1 MADNNTIEIKFSA
14 TGDDKV
20 VKAIDSLDRSTKK
33 LIQAQ
38 ANLTKEGKKQKNS
51 NKAHENSVRR
61 LEIKLQALGFSF
73 KQAGIST
80 RMQEQASK
88 GNRLELERMR
98 IATQKFIATQNQ
110 ADAST
115 RILGGSLAVLRSK
128 LLIYNFAMALGIR
141 QTIKFAETS
150 ANVESMQTAF
160 TTLSGATENSTVA
173 LIKLKKATNNTMSEF
188 NLFQQANNA
197 MILGVTKNS
206 DEMAE
211 MFDMAQRLGRALGRD
226 TASSVESLITGI
238 GRQSRQ
244 MLDNIGIIV
253 KSDEAY
259 EAYAKKLGITADQLS
274 DVDKKQAFL
283 IATMESA
290 RAKIKTLGDE
300 VLSTKDNID
309 SFSTA
314 FENLGVSIG
323 KNVPFFNKITT
334 RLTGL
339 ARITKQLID
348 PYDPLIE
355 AQKNH
360 LKAVEAENKARKNL
374 EFVENTNGF
383 SKDRLI
389 KKYKEEIKNQ
399 KILQNMYLKITDSLF
414 TQVKAE
420 EQAQK
425 AKEQNIEGINK
436 EESTIKRNIDQTNK
450 AFALKAQIQAGDV
463 AFHTALQKKQ
473 DKLYKEDEKNHK
485 DSLDAKALANKTY
498 QEGLKNSQ
506 DRTAKQLK
514 AMQDQMQ
521 SQNEELLNSIN
532 SSLSAFN
539 GVLSAWKN
547 NMQARMSAELSTLKE
562 TERYKQADSER
573 RQDMEREI
581 TKGYQK
587 EQLKQFRIGQAT
599 AIAEI
604 AMNTSSALMKS
615 VAGSWVTVGQ
625 PWFGIIT
632 ALGAL
637 QAGLVL
643 GQKPPSFEKG
653 GLVGGQRHS
662 QGGTMIEAERGEFV
676 MSRNAVQS
684 IGTETLSQI
693 NQGGGAG
700 ITLNISAPLVDD
712 TILDTIIPA
721 INKAVQGDRATLIST
736 ANVRA

>member
-61 LEIKLQALGFSF
+61 LEVKLQALGFSF
-73 KQAGIST
+73 KQAGISA

-110 ADAST
+110 ADVST

-141 QTIKFAETS
+141 QTLKFAETS
-150 ANVESMQTAF
+150 ANVDSMETAF

-211 MFDMAQRLGRALGRD
+211 MFDVAQRLGRALGRD

-238 GRQSRQ
+238 GRQSRL

-259 EAYAKKLGITADQLS
+259 EAYAKKLGITADELS

-283 IATMESA
+283 NATMESA
-290 RAKIKTLGDE
+290 RKKVKSLGDE
-300 VLSTKDNID
+300 LLTTKDNLD
-309 SFSTA
+309 SFSSA
-314 FENLGVSIG
+314 FDDLTVAIG
-323 KNVPFFNKITT
+323 ETVPIDNATKALSRNARQITGFLTKKPKIIVAE
-334 RLTGL
+334 L
-339 ARITKQLID
+339 AHQ
-348 PYDPLIE
+348 
-355 AQKNH
+355 
-360 LKAVEAENKARKNL
+360 KAVKALSLAQAKLNSVENKRPSK
-374 EFVENTNGF
+374 EFV
-383 SKDRLI
+383 
-389 KKYKEEIKNQ
+389 KKIKEEIKN
-399 KILQNMYLKITDSLF
+399 LKIIRDSNLSIIDSNMEIEKIGKMLIK
-414 TQVKAE
+414 Q
-420 EQAQK
+420 
-425 AKEQNIEGINK
+425 KEQNTQEIIK
-436 EESTIKRNIDQTNK
+436 EESVTKRNIDQTNK
-450 AFALKAQIQAGDV
+450 AFALKAQIQAGDL

-498 QEGLKNSQ
+498 QDALKNAQ
-506 DRTAKQLK
+506 DRTAKELK

-562 TERYKQADSER
+562 TERYKKADSER

>member
-61 LEIKLQALGFSF
+61 LEVKLQALGFSF
-73 KQAGIST
+73 KQAGISA

-110 ADAST
+110 ADVST

-141 QTIKFAETS
+141 QTLKFAETS
-150 ANVESMQTAF
+150 ANVNSMETAF

-211 MFDMAQRLGRALGRD
+211 MFDVAQRLGRALGRD

-238 GRQSRQ
+238 GRQSRL

-259 EAYAKKLGITADQLS
+259 EAYAKKLGITADELS

-283 IATMESA
+283 NATMESA
-290 RAKIKTLGDE
+290 RKKVKSLGDE
-300 VLSTKDNID
+300 LLTTKDNLD
-309 SFSTA
+309 SFSSA
-314 FENLGVSIG
+314 FDDLTVAIG
-323 KNVPFFNKITT
+323 ETVPIDNATKALSRNARQITGFLTKKPKIIVAE
-334 RLTGL
+334 L
-339 ARITKQLID
+339 AHQ
-348 PYDPLIE
+348 
-355 AQKNH
+355 
-360 LKAVEAENKARKNL
+360 KAVKALSLAQAKLNSVENKRPSK
-374 EFVENTNGF
+374 EFV
-383 SKDRLI
+383 
-389 KKYKEEIKNQ
+389 KKIKEEIKN
-399 KILQNMYLKITDSLF
+399 LKIIRDSNLSIIDSNMEIEKIGKMLIK
-414 TQVKAE
+414 Q
-420 EQAQK
+420 
-425 AKEQNIEGINK
+425 KEQNTQEIIK
-436 EESTIKRNIDQTNK
+436 EESVTKRNIDQTNK
-450 AFALKAQIQAGDV
+450 AFALKAQIQAGDL

-498 QEGLKNSQ
+498 QDALKNAQ
-506 DRTAKQLK
+506 DRTAKELK

-562 TERYKQADSER
+562 TERYKKADSER

>member
-61 LEIKLQALGFSF
+61 LEVKLQALGFSF
-73 KQAGIST
+73 KQAGISA

-141 QTIKFAETS
+141 QTLKFAETS
-150 ANVESMQTAF
+150 ANVDSMETAF

-211 MFDMAQRLGRALGRD
+211 MFDVAQRLGRALGRD

-238 GRQSRQ
+238 GRQSRL

-259 EAYAKKLGITADQLS
+259 EAYAKKLGITADELS

-283 IATMESA
+283 NATMESA
-290 RAKIKTLGDE
+290 RKKVKSLGDE
-300 VLSTKDNID
+300 LLTTKDNLD
-309 SFSTA
+309 SFSSA
-314 FENLGVSIG
+314 FDDLTVAIG
-323 KNVPFFNKITT
+323 ETVPIDNATKALSRNARQITGFLTKKPKIIVAE
-334 RLTGL
+334 L
-339 ARITKQLID
+339 AHQ
-348 PYDPLIE
+348 
-355 AQKNH
+355 
-360 LKAVEAENKARKNL
+360 KAVKALSLAQAKLNSVENKRPSK
-374 EFVENTNGF
+374 EFV
-383 SKDRLI
+383 
-389 KKYKEEIKNQ
+389 KKIKEEIKN
-399 KILQNMYLKITDSLF
+399 LKIIRDSNLSIIDSNMEIEKIGKMLIK
-414 TQVKAE
+414 Q
-420 EQAQK
+420 
-425 AKEQNIEGINK
+425 KEQNTQEIIK
-436 EESTIKRNIDQTNK
+436 EESVTKRNIDQTNK
-450 AFALKAQIQAGDV
+450 AFALKAQIQAGDL
-463 AFHTALQKKQ
+463 AFHTALKKKQ

-498 QEGLKNSQ
+498 QDALKNAQ
-506 DRTAKQLK
+506 DRTAKELK

-562 TERYKQADSER
+562 TERYKKADSER

>member
-61 LEIKLQALGFSF
+61 LEVKLQALGFSF
-73 KQAGIST
+73 KQAGISA

-141 QTIKFAETS
+141 QTLKFAETS
-150 ANVESMQTAF
+150 ANVDSMETAF

-211 MFDMAQRLGRALGRD
+211 MFDVAQRLGRALGRD

-238 GRQSRQ
+238 GRQSRL

-259 EAYAKKLGITADQLS
+259 EAYAKKLGITADELS

-283 IATMESA
+283 NATMESA
-290 RAKIKTLGDE
+290 RKKVKSLGDE
-300 VLSTKDNID
+300 LLTTKDNLD
-309 SFSTA
+309 SFSSA
-314 FENLGVSIG
+314 FDDLTVAIG
-323 KNVPFFNKITT
+323 ETVPIDNATKALSRNARQITGFLTKKPKIIVAE
-334 RLTGL
+334 L
-339 ARITKQLID
+339 AHQ
-348 PYDPLIE
+348 
-355 AQKNH
+355 
-360 LKAVEAENKARKNL
+360 KAVKALSLAQAKLNSVENKRPSK
-374 EFVENTNGF
+374 EFV
-383 SKDRLI
+383 
-389 KKYKEEIKNQ
+389 KKIKEEIKN
-399 KILQNMYLKITDSLF
+399 LKIIRDSNLSIIDSNMEIEKIGKMLIK
-414 TQVKAE
+414 Q
-420 EQAQK
+420 
-425 AKEQNIEGINK
+425 KEQNTQEIIK
-436 EESTIKRNIDQTNK
+436 EESVTKRNIDQTNK
-450 AFALKAQIQAGDV
+450 AFALKAQIQAGDL

-498 QEGLKNSQ
+498 QDALKNAQ
-506 DRTAKQLK
+506 DRTAKELK

-562 TERYKQADSER
+562 TERYKKADSER

>member
-51 NKAHENSVRR
+51 NKAHGNSVRR
-61 LEIKLQALGFSF
+61 LEVKLQALGFTF
-73 KQAGIST
+73 KQAGISA

-110 ADAST
+110 ADVST

-141 QTIKFAETS
+141 QTLKFAETS
-150 ANVESMQTAF
+150 ANVDSMETAF
-160 TTLSGATENSTVA
+160 TTLSGATENSTMA

-211 MFDMAQRLGRALGRD
+211 MFDVAQRLGRALGRD

-238 GRQSRQ
+238 GRQSRL

-259 EAYAKKLGITADQLS
+259 EAYAKKLGITADELS

-283 IATMESA
+283 NATMESA
-290 RAKIKTLGDE
+290 RKKVKSLGDE
-300 VLSTKDNID
+300 LLTTKDNLD
-309 SFSTA
+309 SFSSA
-314 FENLGVSIG
+314 FDDLTVAIG
-323 KNVPFFNKITT
+323 ETVPIDNATKALSRNARQVTGFLTKKPKIIVAE
-334 RLTGL
+334 L
-339 ARITKQLID
+339 AHQ
-348 PYDPLIE
+348 
-355 AQKNH
+355 
-360 LKAVEAENKARKNL
+360 KAVKALSLAQAKLNSVENKRPSK
-374 EFVENTNGF
+374 EFV
-383 SKDRLI
+383 
-389 KKYKEEIKNQ
+389 KKIKEEIKN
-399 KILQNMYLKITDSLF
+399 LKIIRDSNLSIIDSNMEIEKIGKMLIK
-414 TQVKAE
+414 Q
-420 EQAQK
+420 
-425 AKEQNIEGINK
+425 KEQNTQEIIK
-436 EESTIKRNIDQTNK
+436 EESVTKRNIDQTNK
-450 AFALKAQIQAGDV
+450 AFALKAQIQAGDL
-463 AFHTALQKKQ
+463 AFNTALQKKQ

-485 DSLDAKALANKTY
+485 DALDAKTLANKNY
-498 QEGLKNSQ
+498 QDALKNAQ

-562 TERYKQADSER
+562 TERYKKADSER

>member
-1 MADNNTIEIKFSA
+1 
-14 TGDDKV
+14 
-20 VKAIDSLDRSTKK
+20 
-33 LIQAQ
+33 
-38 ANLTKEGKKQKNS
+38 
-51 NKAHENSVRR
+51 
-61 LEIKLQALGFSF
+61 
-73 KQAGIST
+73 
-80 RMQEQASK
+80 
-88 GNRLELERMR
+88 MR

-141 QTIKFAETS
+141 QTLKFAETS
-150 ANVESMQTAF
+150 ANVDSMETAF

-211 MFDMAQRLGRALGRD
+211 MFDVAQRLGRALGRD

-238 GRQSRQ
+238 GRQSRL

-259 EAYAKKLGITADQLS
+259 EAYAKKLGITADELS

-283 IATMESA
+283 NATMESA
-290 RAKIKTLGDE
+290 RKKVKSLGDE
-300 VLSTKDNID
+300 LLTTKDNLD
-309 SFSTA
+309 SFSSA
-314 FENLGVSIG
+314 FDDLTVAIG
-323 KNVPFFNKITT
+323 KTVPIDNATKALSRNARQVTGFLTKKPKIIVAE
-334 RLTGL
+334 L
-339 ARITKQLID
+339 AHQ
-348 PYDPLIE
+348 
-355 AQKNH
+355 
-360 LKAVEAENKARKNL
+360 KAVKALSLAQAKLNSVENKRPSK
-374 EFVENTNGF
+374 EFV
-383 SKDRLI
+383 
-389 KKYKEEIKNQ
+389 KKIKEEIKN
-399 KILQNMYLKITDSLF
+399 LKIIRDSNLSIIDSNMEIEKIGKMLIK
-414 TQVKAE
+414 Q
-420 EQAQK
+420 
-425 AKEQNIEGINK
+425 KEQNTQEIIK
-436 EESTIKRNIDQTNK
+436 EESVTKRNIDQTNK
-450 AFALKAQIQAGDV
+450 AFALKAQIQAGDL

-498 QEGLKNSQ
+498 QDALKNAQ
-506 DRTAKQLK
+506 DRTAKELK

-562 TERYKQADSER
+562 TERYKKADSER

-643 GQKPPSFEKG
+643 GQKPPSFEQG
-653 GLVGGQRHS
+653 GLIGGRRHS
-662 QGGTMIEAERGEFV
+662 QGGTMIEAERGEFI
-676 MSRNAVQS
+676 MSRNAVES
-684 IGTETLSQI
+684 IGTETL
-693 NQGGGAG
+693 NQMNQSGGAG
-700 ITLNISAPLVDD
+700 ITLNISAPLVDE
-712 TILDTIIPA
+712 TIIDTIIPA
-721 INKAVQGDRATLIST
+721 IKKAQKMDLA
-736 ANVRA
+736 

>member
-1 MADNNTIEIKFSA
+1 
-14 TGDDKV
+14 
-20 VKAIDSLDRSTKK
+20 
-33 LIQAQ
+33 
-38 ANLTKEGKKQKNS
+38 
-51 NKAHENSVRR
+51 
-61 LEIKLQALGFSF
+61 
-73 KQAGIST
+73 
-80 RMQEQASK
+80 
-88 GNRLELERMR
+88 
-98 IATQKFIATQNQ
+98 
-110 ADAST
+110 
-115 RILGGSLAVLRSK
+115 
-128 LLIYNFAMALGIR
+128 
-141 QTIKFAETS
+141 
-150 ANVESMQTAF
+150 
-160 TTLSGATENSTVA
+160 
-173 LIKLKKATNNTMSEF
+173 
-188 NLFQQANNA
+188 
-197 MILGVTKNS
+197 
-206 DEMAE
+206 
-211 MFDMAQRLGRALGRD
+211 MAQ
-226 TASSVESLITGI
+226 
-238 GRQSRQ
+238 
-244 MLDNIGIIV
+244 DN
-253 KSDEAY
+253 A
-259 EAYAKKLGITADQLS
+259 
-274 DVDKKQAFL
+274 
-283 IATMESA
+283 
-290 RAKIKTLGDE
+290 
-300 VLSTKDNID
+300 
-309 SFSTA
+309 
-314 FENLGVSIG
+314 G
-323 KNVPFFNKITT
+323 K
-334 RLTGL
+334 
-339 ARITKQLID
+339 
-348 PYDPLIE
+348 E
-355 AQKNH
+355 
-360 LKAVEAENKARKNL
+360 LKE
-374 EFVENTNGF
+374 
-383 SKDRLI
+383 
-389 KKYKEEIKNQ
+389 
-399 KILQNMYLKITDSLF
+399 
-414 TQVKAE
+414 
-420 EQAQK
+420 
-425 AKEQNIEGINK
+425 
-436 EESTIKRNIDQTNK
+436 
-450 AFALKAQIQAGDV
+450 
-463 AFHTALQKKQ
+463 
-473 DKLYKEDEKNHK
+473 
-485 DSLDAKALANKTY
+485 
-498 QEGLKNSQ
+498 
-506 DRTAKQLK
+506 
-514 AMQDQMQ
+514 MQDQMQ